1 MSPSVRDFLIYL
13 FVAICAFFLAS
24 RAVTVAL
31 MLMYAPED
39 AEPFFFP
46 KQIVFS
52 IICVGLILWLW
63 SKRSGQTTDAN
74 GEK

>member
-31 MLMYAPED
+31 MLMYAPEEAD
-39 AEPFFFP
+39 
-46 KQIVFS
+46 
-52 IICVGLILWLW
+52 
-63 SKRSGQTTDAN
+63 KRRMRMTKSRTEITRK
-74 GEK
+74 E